1 MKNPRLKM
9 KKRVVFK
16 KGKYVVTRKGNVVIR
31 LSKKIYSGLKPFCEK
46 IKIAGSIRREEKNPV
61 DIDIV
66 LIPKNKQKII
76 DYIKIYGKY
85 LQGGDKRV
93 SFKINGIKA
102 ELYFT
107 NPKSWGATPLSYS
120 SNTGSSIGLRMF
132 AKRKG
137 YKLNQ
142 YGLFKDKKYIVGK
155 TEREIYEAL
164 GKKYKSP
171 RLR

>member
-1 MKNPRLKM
+1 M

-16 KGKYVVTRKGNVVIR
+16 KEKYIVTRKGDVVIG
-31 LSKKIYSGLKPFCEK
+31 LSKKIYTGLKPFCEK
-46 IKIAGSIRREEKNPV
+46 IKIVGSIRRGEKNPV

-66 LIPKNKQKII
+66 LISKNKQKII
-76 DYIKIYGKY
+76 DYMKIYGKY

-93 SFKINGIKA
+93 SFRIKGVKV

-107 NPKSWGATPLSYS
+107 NSENWGATLLSYS

-132 AKRKG
+132 AKRNG

-142 YGLFKDKKYIVGK
+142 YGLFKNEKYIAGK

-171 RLR
+171 KLR